1 MLQGPEDFPLIE
13 RTAHYYDIECQL
25 IAVGL
30 HDLICTESLAIV
42 LCRVQLHPLQPII
55 QKKRHS

>member
-1 MLQGPEDFPLIE
+1 MLQRLEDFPLIE
-13 RTAHYYDIECQL
+13 PRAHYYDIECQL

-30 HDLICTESLAIV
+30 HDLICTESPAIV

-55 QKKRHS
+55 QNKQHS